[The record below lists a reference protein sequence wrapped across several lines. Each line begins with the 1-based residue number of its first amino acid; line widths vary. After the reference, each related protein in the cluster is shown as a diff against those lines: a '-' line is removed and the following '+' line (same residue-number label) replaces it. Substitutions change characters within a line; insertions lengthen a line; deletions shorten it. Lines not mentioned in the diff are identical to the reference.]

1 MMLSHSTMPA
11 LARPLQTA
19 HVGALYSAFLAMML
33 TAGVPAFI
41 AALSLGF
48 MSNLFGSIT
57 HFGKGAKSSM
67 IHPAA

>member
-1 MMLSHSTMPA
+1 M
-11 LARPLQTA
+11 LQTA

-33 TAGVPAFI
+33 TAGVPAVL

-57 HFGKGAKSSM
+57 HFGAWPVVALQQDWIGLQRSWD
-67 IHPAA
+67 